1 MLGGRGSIVGTVL
14 GTLVFGTLANGM
26 NLLDVDSN
34 WQLIAKGQILMLAVL
49 IDVVLKG
56 RRS

>member
-1 MLGGRGSIVGTVL
+1 VI